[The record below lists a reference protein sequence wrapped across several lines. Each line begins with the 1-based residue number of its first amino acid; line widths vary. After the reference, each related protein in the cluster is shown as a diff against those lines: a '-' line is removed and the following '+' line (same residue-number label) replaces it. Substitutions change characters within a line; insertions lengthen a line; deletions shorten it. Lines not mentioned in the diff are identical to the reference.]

1 MAEYLPQNSRNALVK
16 ALLNRINVSAGTGE
30 NVNYGNLGLRD
41 VPTPIEGLT
50 VGGGVSKY
58 FVPDIKNLDI
68 PPVYNAEANLNFGD
82 KKQYNIKG
90 KVGGLNSEN
99 KNYFLGLGMDF

>member
-58 FVPDIKNLDI
+58 VVPDSNFVI
-68 PPVYNAEANLNFGD
+68 PPVYNAEANLRLGD

-90 KVGGLNSEN
+90 KVGGLNSDN